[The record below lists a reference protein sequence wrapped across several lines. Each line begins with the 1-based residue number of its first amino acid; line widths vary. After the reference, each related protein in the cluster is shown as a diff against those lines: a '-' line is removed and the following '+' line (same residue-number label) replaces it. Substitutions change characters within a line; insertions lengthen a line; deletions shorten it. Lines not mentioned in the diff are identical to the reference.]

1 MKFVVIADEAQWK
14 LLHSTNDSVEWIR
27 ATNIESFLLEK
38 NVDAY
43 FNLLDNACDQNYAT
57 LNKPVFINS
66 VIKTLAQIQKNEKTI
81 RFNGWQGFVEK
92 PMWEIT
98 GIANDEIATL
108 LKALGK
114 TFIAVEDIVGFVSAR
129 VIAMII
135 NEAYFALED
144 EVSTKAE
151 IDIAMKLGTNYPYG
165 PFEWA
170 EKIGLENVYK
180 LLETMAMEDDKYTPA
195 VVMKNEINK

>member
-1 MKFVVIADEAQWK
+1 MKFVVIADEAQWE

-27 ATNIESFLLEK
+27 ATNMESFLLEK

-43 FNLLDNACDQNYAT
+43 FNLLDNAFDQNYSKLT
-57 LNKPVFINS
+57 KPVFINS
-66 VIKTLAQIQKNEKTI
+66 VEKTLVQIQKNENSI

-92 PMWEIT
+92 PMWEIA
-98 GIANDEIATL
+98 GNGNEAIATI
-108 LKALGK
+108 LKAIGK
-114 TFIAVEDIVGFVSAR
+114 TFMAVEDIAGFVSAR

-170 EKIGLENVYK
+170 EKIGLENIYK

-195 VVMKNEINK
+195 VAMKNELNK